1 MVMVVFQHL
10 AKGQPLQPDS
20 TCPPARFGRF
30 QSLYRGTAFA
40 TITTKENIM
49 AIKKS
54 TVAVFQSLYR
64 GTAFATDLN
73 RTEWFGYDVFQSL
86 YRGTA
91 FATETL
97 QKP

>member
-40 TITTKENIM
+40 TQSELDAFLNDCIE
-49 AIKKS
+49 
-54 TVAVFQSLYR
+54 FQSLYR
-64 GTAFATDLN
+64 GTAFATSKKEDWKL
-73 RTEWFGYDVFQSL
+73 EMLGAFQSL

>member
-1 MVMVVFQHL
+1 MVMVIFQHL

-49 AIKKS
+49 AIKKVS
-54 TVAVFQSLYR
+54 IPLPRDSLCNRDVAEALISNSY
-64 GTAFATDLN
+64 N
-73 RTEWFGYDVFQSL
+73 RLFF
-86 YRGTA
+86 
-91 FATETL
+91 
-97 QKP
+97 